1 MAKHKTRLYEIH
13 FKDKQSVKEELGSLL
28 ASINILQETRQAVL
42 LAAYQNEDRRRL
54 SNQLFKKQLPIQVQ
68 ENEILWAYFPVES
81 TIGEQSL
88 IRSFI
93 VNHVFYRKD
102 TVILS
107 VSLTCEKSKQWFD
120 PTIL

>member
-1 MAKHKTRLYEIH
+1 MAKNKTRLYEIH
-13 FKDKQSVKEELGSLL
+13 FKDEQSVKEELGSLL

-68 ENEILWAYFPVES
+68 EDEILWAYFPVES

-107 VSLTCEKSKQWFD
+107 VSLTYEKSKQWFD

>member
-13 FKDKQSVKEELGSLL
+13 FKDEKSVKEELGSLL
-28 ASINILQETRQAVL
+28 ASINILQETRQAL
-42 LAAYQNEDRRRL
+42 LIAAYQNEDRRRL

-93 VNHVFYRKD
+93 VNHVFYRQE

-107 VSLTCEKSKQWFD
+107 VSLTYEKSKQWFD